1 MNRLLLNFPKRFP
14 VSHSKVFYTTRVYTE
29 TQEWF
34 MQENN
39 HVKVGLSKDA
49 INQLNDLVF
58 IDDDVDYD
66 QVFQKGDPICTIESV
81 KAVAEIMTPVKGKII
96 ELNEDIIDN
105 LDEINKNPEDPNN
118 WIVKLAEVS

>member
-1 MNRLLLNFPKRFP
+1 MNRIIRKIPTQLKYLQPRVFF
-14 VSHSKVFYTTRVYTE
+14 SSKIYTE
-29 TQEWF
+29 TQEWY

-39 HVKVGLSKDA
+39 HVKVGLSKDG

-118 WIVKLAEVS
+118 WIVKLEEIS